1 MKRKNLM
8 IAIFM
13 LAITLLFLLSPVIK
27 AQQLEETQ
35 QTQWSRSTWL
45 YLPAVEGN
53 NSGTVI
59 NTTVTL
65 SYPGTGQ
72 VIVQSNGQVQS
83 STLYSM
89 EMAYMVA
96 MLYAG
101 LNYNNYN
108 LKVFI
113 NVSDSISGP
122 SGSFGVMLA
131 TYGLATGLNTS
142 ILHTYAITGAVSPSG
157 LSGPIGGLSEKC
169 SAASSNN
176 LTLAFPVGNLANS
189 GVSNCKKFLPVP
201 GIIYASNEI
210 YKTSQ
215 YDININVS
223 KDAEFELA
231 MKNASNQFINQ
242 TNKILNEVNSN
253 MPILNNQTLLILN
266 VQQIIN
272 YTKTNINL
280 AKETINKDPY
290 ASASYAFTAYYYA
303 LTANYTIWLYELSL
317 NRGSYLST
325 FVNNV
330 TQNIINE
337 ANNLESKLIN
347 YSNLNT
353 LYSQELMATAFS
365 RIADTI
371 YSAQYTQS
379 ISSSISNSS
388 LLTIAQNIA
397 YSQAR
402 LESALSWAEAAV
414 LSNRTPPFISQGLI
428 LSTASAA
435 STYTTTAV
443 NYANSLID
451 YYISQY
457 TSIGDIADAQ
467 ILSAM
472 KNDLNYLLSNAN
484 SLLSKSY
491 YTAAIGVYEDAL
503 QNSLSIIFIITGTN
517 YPFVTSQY
525 ATELQSEFNLIS
537 SELAS
542 RGLQSSIDNSYMS
555 YAKQIMNSEPGSA
568 LSIMETAVVDSIIWY
583 LGELSFNNANSV
595 NYITI
600 YSSNNAIDYGMYIIY
615 LAVGIALGALIAM
628 SYVSKTY
635 KKLYS

>member
-8 IAIFM
+8 SVLLILI
-13 LAITLLFLLSPVIK
+13 LVSLFLLFPIIN
-27 AQQLEETQ
+27 AQQLEGTQ

-53 NSGTVI
+53 NSGAVI

-72 VIVQSNGQVQS
+72 VTVQSNGQVQS
-83 STLYSM
+83 STQYSM
-89 EMAYMVA
+89 EMAYIVA

-113 NVSDSISGP
+113 NASGSISGP

-131 TYGLATGLNTS
+131 TYGLATGINTS
-142 ILHTYAITGAVSPSG
+142 ILHDYAITGAVSPSG
-157 LSGPIGGLSEKC
+157 LSGPIGGLSQKC
-169 SAASSNN
+169 SAASSKN
-176 LTLAFPVGNLANS
+176 LTLAFPVGNLASS

-201 GIIYASNEI
+201 GIIFASNEI
-210 YKTSQ
+210 YKTSP
-215 YDININVS
+215 YNIEINVS
-223 KDAEFELA
+223 KDEEFELA
-231 MKNASNQFINQ
+231 MKNSSNQFINQ
-242 TNKILNEVNSN
+242 TNKILKEVNST
-253 MPILNNQTLLILN
+253 ISTLSNQTLFILN
-266 VQQIIN
+266 LEQIIN
-272 YTKTNINL
+272 YSKNNINL

-303 LTANYTIWLYELSL
+303 LTANYTIWLYNISLSRS
-317 NRGSYLST
+317 NYLST

-330 TQNIINE
+330 TQSIIND
-337 ANNLESKLIN
+337 ANKLESKLIN
-347 YSNLNT
+347 NSNLNT

-388 LLTIAQNIA
+388 LITIAQNMA

-402 LESALSWAEAAV
+402 LESALSWAQAAI
-414 LSNRTPPFISQGLI
+414 LSNKTPPFISQGLI
-428 LSTASAA
+428 SSTASAA
-435 STYTTTAV
+435 STYTTAAV

-451 YYISQY
+451 YYVAQY

-472 KNDLNYLLSNAN
+472 KSDLNYLLSSAN
-484 SLLSKSY
+484 NLLSKGY

-517 YPFVTSQY
+517 YPFVTNQY

-542 RGLQSSIDNSYMS
+542 RGLQSSIDNSYMN
-555 YAKQIMNSEPGSA
+555 YAKQIMNSDPESA

-583 LGELSFNNANSV
+583 IGELSFNNANSV

-600 YSSNNAIDYGMYIIY
+600 VSSNNAINYGMYIIY
-615 LAVGIALGALIAM
+615 LAVGISLGAFIAIL
-628 SYVSKTY
+628 YVSRTY